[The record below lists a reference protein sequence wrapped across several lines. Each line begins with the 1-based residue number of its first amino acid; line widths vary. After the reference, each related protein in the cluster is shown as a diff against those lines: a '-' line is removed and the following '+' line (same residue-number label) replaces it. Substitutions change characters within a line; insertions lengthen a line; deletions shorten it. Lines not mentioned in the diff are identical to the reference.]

1 MEVHRTDIQL
11 EGVSVEV
18 STSDLDYLGPPE
30 TCLFWVHRDRRESVV
45 VEQYDD
51 WVQAVQGHVNWTA
64 DVARIAQVVAEYRRG
79 QTESM
84 RQRETELRRRF

>member
-30 TCLFWVHRDRRESVV
+30 TCLFWVHKGKRESVV
-45 VEQYDD
+45 VETYSD
-51 WVQAVQGHVNWTA
+51 WPAAVQGHVSWTA
-64 DVARIAQVVAEYRRG
+64 DVARVAQVVVEYRRG

-84 RQRETELRRRF
+84 RAREVELRRRF